1 LRADFLFRC
10 EDRIIWIAPLQDRPA
25 DVPGIARVVWNDL
38 QDKRIERLL
47 LAEKRAA
54 QAERREPRDMWV
66 DRHLLVPD
74 DARDLVDRQVR
85 GEIVWDGNVRALR
98 TLLGLA
104 ISPFS
109 ANRCSSSTIL
119 GSPTLLPLQLDSRNR
134 KKRV

>member
-1 LRADFLFRC
+1 
-10 EDRIIWIAPLQDRPA
+10 
-25 DVPGIARVVWNDL
+25 VWNDL